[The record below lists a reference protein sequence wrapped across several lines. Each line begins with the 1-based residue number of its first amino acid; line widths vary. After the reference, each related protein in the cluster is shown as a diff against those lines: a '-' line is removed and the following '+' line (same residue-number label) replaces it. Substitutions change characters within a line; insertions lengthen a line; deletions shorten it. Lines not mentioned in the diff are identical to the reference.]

1 MGPVR
6 IGGVMITVMEKNNVA
21 GSHFEQAA
29 GHADRRLRLPIVCG
43 NGPHD
48 DFRKSHLANRG
59 VKLGTSKAEW
69 RADCGSALT
78 RGCEKGIFTSA
89 QFVPD
94 LPASEEEQ
102 AGMSVRMIPNSVIG
116 GANFRSELRVLFNV
130 PAKNEER
137 RGYPV
142 FFQQCEQLRCDSRIR
157 SIIKSESAGI
167 SCTAQRRSK

>member
-1 MGPVR
+1 M
-6 IGGVMITVMEKNNVA
+6 K
-21 GSHFEQAA
+21 
-29 GHADRRLRLPIVCG
+29 LR
-43 NGPHD
+43 
-48 DFRKSHLANRG
+48 
-59 VKLGTSKAEW
+59 TSKAEW
-69 RADCGSALT
+69 WPDYGGTLA
-78 RGCEKGIFTSA
+78 RGCEYSIFTSA

-142 FFQQCEQLRCDSRIR
+142 FFQQREQLRCDSRIR